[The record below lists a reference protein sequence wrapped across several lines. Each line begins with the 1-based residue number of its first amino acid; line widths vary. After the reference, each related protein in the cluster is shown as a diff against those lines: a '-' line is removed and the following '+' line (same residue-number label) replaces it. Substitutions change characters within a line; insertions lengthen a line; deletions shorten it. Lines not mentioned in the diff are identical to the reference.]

1 MTEHDPSAGNYA
13 SGPNGRCWARAGVAI
28 FVGAALFAGVTL
40 AVLPVLENHRY
51 AEISRPEVVNRRD
64 EPILV
69 YSIDAAGGEVH
80 SARIEPGA
88 SQKIFL
94 ARGML
99 GEEFVTRTIHVVVV
113 GVRGEEIARA
123 TLTGEVAE
131 GLGYLVVGQTLEFR
145 GFDDKVIDIGDAT
158 DRD

>member
-1 MTEHDPSAGNYA
+1 MTDGPSVHADRA
-13 SGPNGRCWARAGVAI
+13 SQLTARNSWARAGVAL
-28 FVGAALFAGVTL
+28 FVGAILLAMATFAI
-40 AVLPVLENHRY
+40 LPALENVRY
-51 AEISRPEVVNRRD
+51 SEISRPDVVNQRG

-88 SQKIFL
+88 SQKMYL
-94 ARGML
+94 ARGDI

-113 GVRGEEIARA
+113 GVRGVEIGRA

-131 GLGYLVVGQTLEFR
+131 GLGYLVVDQSLEFR
-145 GFDDKVIDIGDAT
+145 RFDDKVIEVVN
-158 DRD
+158 